1 MALTIKDYTSKTL
14 KDAEQ
19 YINDVKEGNIV
30 TSRWIYL
37 AVQRSLNDRKRDD
50 IYFDENAVRRVY
62 EFFSFL
68 RIKKGRRYA
77 QFELSPYQA
86 WILYEVFGWFYD
98 DGRRRYRYAVLYTAR
113 KSGKTVFSVGIELY
127 MTMYDKEKD
136 PEAYLCATTKEQAGQ
151 GLKYVKSIIGESRS
165 LKRRLKVQQYQILY
179 PKRRGLMKVLA
190 NKPDANDSLN
200 PYVFIMDE
208 MHAHKTLDF
217 YNVMKSGTLS
227 RDNPLGIITS
237 TAGFNKEYPFFKMVD
252 LGRRVLEGNAVDDI
266 TFYAL
271 YCLDDDD
278 EVDNYDVWIKANPN
292 IGVTINLKSLIA
304 EWEKAKNTITEK
316 YNFITKNLNRYV
328 DQPDT
333 WIPDDDYKLC
343 FNKVKIPSTRIPAFI
358 GLDLSATRDLA
369 SLVIIFEDPETQRLK
384 VIPEFYFPQNEEKRV
399 RKNGINI
406 MDWIEEGYIIEHP
419 TKTIDQN
426 LIIERIKYWNT
437 IFEITQINYD
447 KWNSGFIIPTLEMDD
462 GLYCKNFNQTTV
474 WFNFPLRYIEKCVF
488 DQSIDLSDNPV
499 LRWMFRN
506 IVIYKDGNGNIKIM
520 KNRSLDSVDGA
531 VSLAMAIGAY
541 LENNNDIVKDIFD
554 SYINEKE

>member
-1 MALTIKDYTSKTL
+1 MALTIDQYISKTL
-14 KDAEQ
+14 KDADQ
-19 YINDVKEGNIV
+19 YIHDVLEGRIV
-30 TSRWIYL
+30 TSVWIYL
-37 AVQRSLNDRKRDD
+37 AVQRSQQDRERED

-68 RIKKGRRYA
+68 RIKKGSEYA
-77 QFELSPYQA
+77 QFILSPYQA
-86 WILYEVFGWFYD
+86 WMLYEIFGWFFD

-127 MTMYDKEKD
+127 MTMYDREKD

-151 GLKYVKSIIGESRS
+151 GLKYVKSIIGESLS
-165 LKRRLKVQQYQILY
+165 LRRRLKVQQYQILY

-200 PYVFIMDE
+200 PYVYILDE

-217 YNVMKSGTLS
+217 FNVMKSGTLS
-227 RDNPLGIITS
+227 RANPLGIITS
-237 TAGFNKEYPFFKMVD
+237 TAGFNKEYPFYKMVD
-252 LGRRVLEGNAVDDI
+252 LGRRVLEGNAEDDI

-271 YCLDDDD
+271 FCLDDDD
-278 EVDNYDVWIKANPN
+278 NVEDSSVWIKANPN
-292 IGVTINLKSLIA
+292 IGVTINLKDLEA
-304 EWEKAKNTITEK
+304 EWKKAKNTITEK
-316 YNFITKNLNRYV
+316 FNFITKNLNRYV
-328 DQPDT
+328 DQPNT
-333 WIPDDDYKLC
+333 WIPDDDYKPC
-343 FNKVKIPSTRIPAFI
+343 FNAVQLPKERIPAFI
-358 GLDLSATRDLA
+358 GIDLAATRDLA

-399 RKNGINI
+399 RQNGINI
-406 MDWIEEGYIIEHP
+406 LDWIEEGYVIEHP

-426 LIIERIKYWNT
+426 LIVERIKYWNT
-437 IFEITQINYD
+437 IFEVTQINYD
-447 KWNSGFIIPTLEMDD
+447 KWNSGFIIPTLEMDE
-462 GLYCKNFNQTTV
+462 GLYCRNFSQTTV
-474 WFNFPLRYIEKCVF
+474 YFNFPLRYIEKCIF
-488 DQSIDLSDNPV
+488 EQSIDLSDNPV

-520 KNRSLDSVDGA
+520 KNQSQDSVDGA

-541 LENNNDIVKDIFD
+541 LENNSDIVKSIFD